1 MHGWSIKHT
10 TIVERKSR
18 SVIRANN
25 TFPEQFPSGK
35 RTTEMR
41 ARFRHRKDSLSKTKA
56 SSLSVCEFETGSVV
70 SFEQT
75 TKAAYRQHH
84 IGMHERS

>member
-41 ARFRHRKDSLSKTKA
+41 ARFRHRKDSLSKTNKQNWHT
-56 SSLSVCEFETGSVV
+56 VVGCTGWPAV
-70 SFEQT
+70 
-75 TKAAYRQHH
+75 RQFRFSENAHK
-84 IGMHERS
+84 IFRKRLPT